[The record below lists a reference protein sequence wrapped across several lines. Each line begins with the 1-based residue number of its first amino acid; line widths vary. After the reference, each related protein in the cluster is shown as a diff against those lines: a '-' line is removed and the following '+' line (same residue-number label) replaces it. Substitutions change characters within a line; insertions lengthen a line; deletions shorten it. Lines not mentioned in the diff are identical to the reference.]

1 MRIKNLFFVILV
13 TFSLN
18 SCSSSSDPI
27 KRYCIGFSTS
37 SNDPIKNLELIN
49 SAIEMMKKTPE
60 QTVFG
65 GPGFLYKDWVD
76 FHELMIGDGSSLDE
90 RKQVSKLLSDFCSDV
105 LK

>member
-1 MRIKNLFFVILV
+1 M
-13 TFSLN
+13 
-18 SCSSSSDPI
+18 
-27 KRYCIGFSTS
+27 
-37 SNDPIKNLELIN
+37 N

-76 FHELMIGDGSSLDE
+76 FHELMIGDGITLDE
-90 RKQVSKLLSDFCSDV
+90 RKRVSKLLSDLCSDV

>member
-1 MRIKNLFFVILV
+1 
-13 TFSLN
+13 
-18 SCSSSSDPI
+18 
-27 KRYCIGFSTS
+27 
-37 SNDPIKNLELIN
+37 
-49 SAIEMMKKTPE
+49 MMKKTPE

>member
-1 MRIKNLFFVILV
+1 MRIKNIFFVILV
-13 TFSLN
+13 LFPLT
-18 SCSSSSDPI
+18 SCSLSLDPV
-27 KRYCIGFSTS
+27 KRYCVGFSTS

-76 FHELMIGDGSSLDE
+76 FHELMIGDGITLDE
-90 RKQVSKLLSDFCSDV
+90 RKRVSKLLSDLCSDV